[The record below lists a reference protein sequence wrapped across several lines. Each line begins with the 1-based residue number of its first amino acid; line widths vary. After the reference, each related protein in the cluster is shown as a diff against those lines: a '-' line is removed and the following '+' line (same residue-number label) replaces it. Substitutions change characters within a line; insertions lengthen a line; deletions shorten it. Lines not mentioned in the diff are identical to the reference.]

1 VQPSS
6 DEPVQPRRNPLRRY
20 GPVAGILVVL
30 ALVVG
35 ASVVMQGDDDDDGSE
50 AGDELTELPVGELPE
65 GVVTWSMAQDQDLDV
80 EFPDTCDQSVGRV
93 AIPFFFR
100 TECVADV
107 DDNGGATAPGVTEDE
122 IKVVVWLPNE
132 DDAIYAFLK
141 QALGFGD
148 TADEMRETQE
158 GLAEIFQAYYQ
169 TYGRTVRL
177 EFLQASG
184 QITDSVAARADAVRA
199 AEMEPF
205 AVLGGPLLA
214 NTWTEELHARGIAC
228 IACPGISDPEPYAYG
243 LIPSDRQSRL
253 HTVNYVATKLADR
266 PVEFA
271 GEDLVGQD
279 RVFGLLKLAVNE
291 GDRNDAEDLAD
302 GLADEGVELAATSV
316 FELSLGATQ
325 ENAVA
330 AVTEMRDAGV
340 TTVLVD
346 ADPIN
351 LADITR
357 EATKQHWFPEWVI
370 AGPSL
375 LDTNVGGGMQ
385 DPEQWRHAFGIS
397 WLPPAAAPE
406 INPAYQLYEW
416 YHGTP
421 PPAPGS
427 LLLTYPQIALFFT
440 ALEFAGPDLTPE
452 SLRQGM
458 FAYPPT
464 PQARTQPSVDY
475 GTAIYGPEH
484 PDYGGIDD
492 YVEIWWDPEAVG
504 EDEFG
509 NERQGM
515 YRYVDDGKR
524 YYYDD
529 WPDEL
534 AVFDPDRAVTEIT
547 DPPPEEIPP
556 EYPSPAGG

>member
-1 VQPSS
+1 MQPSS
-6 DEPVQPRRNPLRRY
+6 DENGEPRRNNLRRY
-20 GPVAGILVVL
+20 GPIAGIVVVL

-35 ASVVMQGDDDDDGSE
+35 ASVILRGGDDDSGATAAE
-50 AGDELTELPVGELPE
+50 GEIPPDELPD
-65 GVVTWSMAQDQDLDV
+65 GVVTWSMAQDQGLDAQ
-80 EFPDTCDQSVGRV
+80 FMDTCDESDGHV

-100 TECVADV
+100 TECVANV
-107 DDNGGATAPGVTEDE
+107 DDNGGATAPGVTGDE
-122 IKVVVWLPNE
+122 ITVVVWLPNQ

-141 QALGFGD
+141 QALGFTD
-148 TADEMRETQE
+148 TVDDMQATQE
-158 GLAEIFQAYYQ
+158 GLAEIFQSYYQ

-199 AEMEPF
+199 AEMDPF

-214 NTWTEELHARGIAC
+214 NTWTEELHARHLPC
-228 IACPGISDPEPYAYG
+228 LACPGISDPAPDAYG
-243 LIPSDRQSRL
+243 LIPTDRQSRL
-253 HTVNYVATKLADR
+253 QIVNYVTEKLAGN

-271 GEDLVGQD
+271 GDDLVGQD
-279 RVFGLLKLAVNE
+279 RVFGLLKLATNE
-291 GDRNDAEDLAD
+291 GDRNDAQDLSDDLAD
-302 GLADEGVELAATSV
+302 QGVDLAATSV
-316 FELSLGATQ
+316 FELSLGSTQ
-325 ENAVA
+325 ENAVT
-330 AVTEMRDAGV
+330 AVTQMRDAGV

-351 LADITR
+351 LGDITR
-357 EATKQHWFPEWVI
+357 EATKQGWFPEWVI

-375 LDTNVGGGMQ
+375 LDTTVGGGLQ

-406 INPAYQLYEW
+406 INPAYQLYQW

-452 SLRQGM
+452 TLQQGL

-464 PQARTQPSVDY
+464 PRARTQPSLDY
-475 GTAIYGPEH
+475 GTALYGPEH

-492 YVEIWWDPEAVG
+492 FVEIWWDPDVDV

-509 NERQGM
+509 NQHHGA

-524 YYYDD
+524 YYYNE
-529 WPDEL
+529 WPHEL
-534 AVFDPDRAVTEIT
+534 DVFQPDRSVTEIT

-556 EYPSPAGG
+556 DYPSPAGQPG